1 MLSSGATS
9 GQSAQRFDIPL
20 QKLPSEAEQG
30 ELFRVIV
37 VHVKSPA
44 KFFVQL
50 QSEHSALTA
59 LMDALDED
67 MEAALLLEHFD
78 SSLPVAPTLGLYVAA
93 RWPRDEKWYR
103 TKVVG
108 IASNTHV
115 TLSFIDYGDVCE
127 VEWKSVR
134 KLPPCPAFEQLPA
147 QALKATLLGVQPNS
161 EVKAFDI

>member
-9 GQSAQRFDIPL
+9 GQSVQRFDIPL

-37 VHVKSPA
+37 VHVESPA

-50 QSEHSALTA
+50 QSEYSVLTA

-78 SSLPVAPTLGLYVAA
+78 TSLPVAPTLGQYVAA

-134 KLPPCPAFEQLPA
+134 KLPPSFEQLPA
-147 QALKATLLGVQPNS
+147 QALKATLLGVKPNS
-161 EVKAFDI
+161 KVKA

>member
-1 MLSSGATS
+1 MLGSEAASA
-9 GQSAQRFDIPL
+9 QSAQKFEIPL
-20 QKLPSEAEQG
+20 QKPPREVERG

-37 VHVKSPA
+37 VNVKSPA

-67 MEAALLLEHFD
+67 MEAALHLEHFD
-78 SSLPVAPTLGLYVAA
+78 SSLPVAPMRGLYVAA
-93 RWPRDEKWYR
+93 RWPRDENWYR

-115 TLSFIDYGDVCE
+115 TLSFIDYGDECE

-134 KLPPCPAFEQLPA
+134 KLPPFFQQLPA
-147 QALKATLLGVQPNS
+147 QALKAKLLGVHPNS
-161 EVKAFDI
+161 EVKV